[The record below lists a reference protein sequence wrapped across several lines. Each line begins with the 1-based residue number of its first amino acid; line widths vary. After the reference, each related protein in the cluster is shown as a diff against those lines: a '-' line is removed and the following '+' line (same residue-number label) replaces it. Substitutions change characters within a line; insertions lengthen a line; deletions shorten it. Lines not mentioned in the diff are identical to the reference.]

1 MKLRNRE
8 NNLTGKLTHID
19 FDIDDD
25 EKEIDLTIL
34 LDNSD
39 GECIDRQFYSLAEL
53 KGFLRDWEEYEPTE
67 PLIKDPKIRKAVRA
81 WAETNSIDKII
92 IFDYINDSP
101 YVSAG
106 EVKFAE
112 FGGHFD
118 IRFRTDEKFDTD
130 KIYTVTELCGEEEE

>member
-19 FDIDDD
+19 FDIDVD

-53 KGFLRDWEEYEPTE
+53 KSFLRDWEEYEPAK
-67 PLIKDPKIRKAVRA
+67 PIIKDEKIRKAVRA
-81 WAETNSIDKII
+81 WAELNNIQSVTYDEIHQDRGLNVYLFEDNEGENAAIQCYGWIPTLEEGESHSI
-92 IFDYINDSP
+92 
-101 YVSAG
+101 
-106 EVKFAE
+106 
-112 FGGHFD
+112 
-118 IRFRTDEKFDTD
+118 
-130 KIYTVTELCGEEEE
+130 TELCGEEEE